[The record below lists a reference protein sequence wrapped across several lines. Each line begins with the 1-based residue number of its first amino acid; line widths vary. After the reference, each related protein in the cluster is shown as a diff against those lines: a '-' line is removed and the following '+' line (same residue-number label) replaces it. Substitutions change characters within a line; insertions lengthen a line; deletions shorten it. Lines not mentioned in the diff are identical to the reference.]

1 MKMYKV
7 CLDKCKGV
15 KHEKKMLHR
24 IIKNGLDRTEY
35 IDLKRKT
42 RKPFYVQGVKEK
54 E

>member
-7 CLDKCKGV
+7 CLNKWKGI
-15 KHEKKMLHR
+15 KHEKQMLHR
-24 IIKNGLDRTEY
+24 IINGWDRTEY
-35 IDLKRKT
+35 IDVKRKT